1 MVLISLLLQGI
12 TTPIIARVLNLIEE
26 EDVAQEIASQRDAT
40 RHALL
45 HLVDQY
51 TEGKVESSIYTILK
65 SELEEEIFTLE
76 DELRRAVSERRARL
90 KMLEIREDIYR
101 EKLGFFQKEYQE
113 GKIPD
118 GVFEEQRQELEAE
131 MDEIATVRRQLR
143 SGKESDN

>member
-1 MVLISLLLQGI
+1 M
-12 TTPIIARVLNLIEE
+12 IAVLNLIEE
-26 EDVAQEIASQRDAT
+26 EDTAQELASQREAT

-51 TEGKVESSIYTILK
+51 TEGKVDSSIYTILK

-76 DELRRAVSERRARL
+76 DELRRVVSERRARL
-90 KMLEIREDIYR
+90 KMLEIREEIYQ
-101 EKLGFFQKEYQE
+101 EKLTFYRGEYEQ

-118 GVFEEQRQELEAE
+118 TVFEEQRQELEAE
-131 MDEIATVRRQLR
+131 MDEIATIRRQLR